1 MSANDSASAPSSYYP
16 LTDIQRGI
24 LLQASA
30 VPEDSLY
37 HAQVQMDL
45 SGTIDVRRLVECW
58 ESVTARHGSLRTSI
72 SADGEYGEVWPR
84 VEVPVTVEDWTQMGE
99 AGREE
104 KMAAALSEDLERVF
118 DLQEPPLW
126 RLLIIRWSAS
136 SVRVLWSFHHA
147 LLDGASASVVLRD
160 VQREYEGLV
169 AEHNPAQFS
178 NLVTAAGE
186 GLDSR
191 EDDEFWDA
199 ALSGV
204 EPAEAL
210 PFDLREPGGLERLV
224 ESGRHGFDAIPILI
238 PDAVAAGMHRLAD
251 SMDSG
256 LVGLVRAAWS
266 VVLGVYY
273 DKDDVILGVTE
284 SGRVTLEDSEVVG
297 PMVRTLPLRLHLP
310 AELGIANWLAQADAA
325 QSELVKHQGSSLVK
339 VQERSVGAGR
349 ELVRTLVTAD
359 HAESPTAGWQ
369 ILASESRV
377 PYALV
382 LVVSGTPKAP
392 RLQLHY
398 DRRACSERIVLRA
411 AGHLERVLTELP
423 QKLDEPLGRLGMLST
438 DELDELC
445 HWNDTAQDQGDD
457 VRIECLVEQAVA
469 QTPEAPAVF
478 FKDEWWSYRDIEER
492 ANRVARYLRSRG
504 LTRGEHVAV
513 LTRRSA
519 LMIAD
524 LLGIL
529 KAGGCYVPL
538 EPATPSA
545 RRQVILTALGVRY
558 LLIQSEFLPCLDSLE
573 SVDSLSH
580 VVCCDGPGR
589 EVSEGLSAESCEAI
603 DGQDPS
609 PIPAVGTAEDSA
621 YVIFTSGSTGIPK
634 GVVVSHRPV
643 INMIRWVNRTFS
655 IGPDD
660 RMLFVTSL
668 TFDLSVYDMFGI
680 LAAGGSIRVAAEDE
694 IREPARLV
702 AMLRDEPVTFWD
714 SAPAALM
721 QLIPFLGQEP
731 GEIVSRDMRLVFMS
745 GDWIPVD
752 SPDTLRRAFPA
763 LTVVGLGGAT
773 EATVWSNYFVV
784 DRVDPR
790 WVSIPYGKPI
800 ANARYYVLD
809 ASYRQC
815 PVGVPGDLFI
825 AGPCLSVGYAG
836 DPGLTSEKYLPD
848 LLGKPGDRMYRT
860 GDRARWR
867 PDGNLE
873 FLGRLDSQVKIRG
886 YRIELGEIDSVLRDN
901 PMVEDAATVVRTD
914 PGGDRSLLTAV
925 VLRASEV
932 AEEFGAELSS
942 ERVERWR
949 VVYDS
954 LPYESEKRD
963 DFAGWTSSF
972 TGRPLPLDDMRAW
985 RDEAVE
991 LVRRFNPSHV
1001 LEIGCGSGLILMPLA
1016 EAGVRCTGLDLS
1028 ASAVDSVRHRV
1039 SESNLGGSVTLRHGD
1054 ALDLP
1059 NLDLEPVD
1067 TVLMNSVVQYFPNAD
1082 YLARAL
1088 DAALDHVSDGGRL
1101 IVGDVRSLPLLEA
1114 FHTAVVVARSDN
1126 STTRGEARAAVRRGV
1141 EAEEELV
1148 LAPAFFRAWAERS
1161 KRVVRVEIK
1170 PKMSSDA
1177 NEMALF
1183 RYQVVLHVGPQRV
1196 PDDQDIPE
1204 LSFAGRAF
1212 DCSEVVA
1219 ALEQRPAALRI
1230 TGVPLARLTESL
1242 EAVRW
1247 LSQEGAN
1254 ASLGEFDPEQG
1265 LRGID
1270 PEVLTELVNRSGYQ
1284 VSFSWE
1290 EHGSDGAYD
1299 AFLSLSGEAIDPQ
1312 SFISDVHLH
1321 ADVPLEQFANQPL
1334 SGEVNDHALLEIRN
1348 FLEDRLPPYMLPG
1361 FISVLD
1367 RLPITSSGKL
1377 DRKALIEGQP
1387 VRTAKDNRPARN
1399 MVEQVLVGLWKS
1411 TLGLAD
1417 VGIGDNFFDL
1427 GGHSLLAAQLVTR
1440 LKGTFGFDLP
1450 IRVLLEHPTISEVAT
1465 ELYRINRDRDVPPAQ
1480 PLVVVHDDAPAPAS
1494 FEQRRLYFLE
1504 QLTPGMKAYTINW
1517 IVPLPARTATEDAW
1531 RCLRLMAERH
1541 EALRTVL
1548 RVRDGE
1554 VVQIVSTDPWGEP
1567 RTEDVTST
1575 DEARVAIR
1583 EFWDQAFDLDDGPLA
1598 RAMLLRI
1605 ADDQDCLAMSAHHT
1619 VFDGYSIG
1627 LFVTEYIAMLQ
1638 SPGADKLESGETI
1651 RYGDYARWQSCWLD
1665 EPHFGAQVDFWRH
1678 ELQGTPEVLALP
1690 TDRPRP
1696 KEQSFDGAVIRRE
1709 LSTELSNRLAEVARG
1724 LRVTDYVVILSA
1736 FSALLARYS
1745 GQDVVVVGVPVASRV
1760 RLELEPI
1767 LGFLVNSLPVGV
1779 DLRSTPTFGELL
1791 QQVQMRLLNAQAHQ
1805 EIPLE
1810 RLIDALGSQRDL
1822 SYNPLF
1828 QVMCA
1833 DESLPLLEHVSDKMP
1848 VSPWMLDMVEQGMSV
1863 GVARFDLTLMAR
1875 KVGRSWKL
1883 DFEYDTALF
1892 DAATI
1897 AEMADRFGV
1906 FIEAALN
1913 DPEALV
1919 ETLPLMSAED
1929 SASSLSVLSTPQVY
1943 LQPSLPGSLVES
1955 WSTILRRCPDRVAVS
1970 WGGGQ
1975 VSYGVLDV
1983 LSDGVAG
1990 LLRGCGVGRGSLVG
2004 LCVPRSFEAVVV
2016 LLGVVKAGAG
2026 YVPLDPSYPADR
2038 LEFMVSDSGVSVVV
2052 ASRDSL
2058 AVVPE
2063 GVSQVLIVE
2072 EFWSGL
2078 GSAAGGFVDS
2088 GAGLDDVA
2096 YVMYTSGSTGRP
2108 KGVAVTHRGISRL
2121 AQWQYENYELSA
2133 PQRVLHHTSINFDI
2147 SVWEL
2152 TSALLSGSV
2161 LVVADPDTRMIGEE
2175 LTRALVEL
2183 GIEIV
2188 TLTPTALA
2196 TLPEQSLPQLR
2207 CIGVGGE
2214 ACSLE
2219 LARTWAPRRV
2229 FYNGYGPTEATIV
2242 VSIAKYGPD
2251 VRRIHIGKAI
2261 AGAKLLVLD
2270 GGLRVVPVGVA
2281 GELFVGGPGLAR
2293 GYLGRPDL
2301 TAERFVADPFAGDG
2315 SRLYRTGDRVRVLAD
2330 GNLEWLGRLDDQ
2342 VKIRGFRVELGEI
2355 ESVLGRHP
2363 AVRQAVVVVND
2374 QGRSKRLV
2382 GFVVLREAVSGE
2394 VLRAFAGES
2403 LPAYMVPSVVMDVES
2418 LPLGPTGKVDR
2429 RALAAF
2435 PVADSGVEFV
2445 SPRSVVEERL
2455 AVLWRDVLGLDR
2467 PVGVFDG
2474 FFALGGDSILSLQ
2487 LVFRAKQEG
2496 LFFSVK
2502 DLFRYQT
2509 IAELAPEVS
2518 CAEAPEVVA
2527 DQGIVVG
2534 GVELSPVQRWFFSRG
2549 LVNPDYFN
2557 QSVVVDVPTGLGV
2570 NVWERLVLRLLEQHD
2585 AFRCRF
2591 ERGSDGWRA
2600 EFVEMPSV
2608 APLEVVDVSGV
2619 DVAGV
2624 AARVAEV
2631 GSRVQAGL
2639 SLGEAPLFRAV
2650 LFAGGGDGSDRLL
2663 LVAHHLVVDVVSWRV
2678 VLEDLD
2684 ALLECVSQ
2692 GREWVLP
2699 KKSSSWLQWMSRLV
2713 EDAGSAASLAEVG
2726 YWRDQVSV
2734 SGELP
2739 VAAGAGAN
2747 VMARSG
2753 VLDEVLGV
2761 EDTRGLLQEVPAVFG
2776 TRVNDALLTAVAAA
2790 VGAWSGADQ
2799 VRLDLEGH
2807 GREDVFEGVDVSR
2820 TVGWFTTISPV
2831 ALPVPSRGD
2840 LGAGL
2845 KRVKEL
2851 LRGRPRQGL
2860 GYGLVR
2866 ESDEVLASAVPAQM
2880 SFNYLGQ
2887 FEAGAGGGFAAGAG
2901 LAGPDWDPANER
2913 PYLIDI
2919 VGRVEDQMLHLEWSY
2934 GPSHSREVIARV
2946 AKDTMDVLRQ
2956 LVGLARSG
2964 QVQGYS
2970 PSDLPLSG
2978 LDQDALDEAVAAWRE
2993 LPAWRLGRSGRPVE
3007 DCYPQTPIQQGLWFQ
3022 SQFAAGEGV
3031 YHVQMVF
3038 DIDQPVDLE
3047 VFREAWVR
3055 VMRRHSILRTS
3066 FWGAGTD
3073 HALQIVWDTDQVP
3086 LTVVDWRD
3094 DPAGPED
3101 RLAGFLSDDRTRGF
3115 EQLDLPQWRVL
3126 LARTGEQT
3134 YKVVWSAHHAILDGW
3149 SIGLVLH
3156 DLTRCY
3162 AAVLNHEQLDLPAPV
3177 SYRDYVAWLTAQPTE
3192 PTEQFW
3198 RDYLATLTNPT
3209 PLPVEE
3215 EPAGASAA
3223 RPSGIGQLSIE
3234 FGPEV
3239 SHQIAEF
3246 AQGQGVTV
3254 NTLMQAAWAL
3264 LLARYTGRDDVVF
3277 GTVVSGRTDQVKDVE
3292 RIVGLFINTL
3302 PLYVTI
3308 PPNQTVKDW
3317 LADLQRVN
3325 LQLRQHEHTPLHE
3338 IQHWTQV
3345 PPGTSL
3351 FNTLFD
3357 FENYPEQDRAS
3368 DDLVIQMS
3376 GSVELI
3382 NYPLG
3387 IVVSARE
3394 QQIRAVVQY
3403 QTADFSSG
3411 AVERLLDRY
3420 VIIARQ
3426 LVDND
3431 RTLDTIDLLSDAERD
3446 LLLGSNFTDSSPD
3459 DESVRDMVARLGDAA
3474 ELDLLEKLL
3483 AELESESPEFDE
3495 SDSST
3500 ESDTLK

>member
-1 MSANDSASAPSSYYP
+1 MS
-16 LTDIQRGI
+16 
-24 LLQASA
+24 
-30 VPEDSLY
+30 
-37 HAQVQMDL
+37 DL
-45 SGTIDVRRLVECW
+45 SDRIE
-58 ESVTARHGSLRTSI
+58 
-72 SADGEYGEVWPR
+72 
-84 VEVPVTVEDWTQMGE
+84 
-99 AGREE
+99 
-104 KMAAALSEDLERVF
+104 ALSE
-118 DLQEPPLW
+118 
-126 RLLIIRWSAS
+126 
-136 SVRVLWSFHHA
+136 
-147 LLDGASASVVLRD
+147 
-160 VQREYEGLV
+160 
-169 AEHNPAQFS
+169 
-178 NLVTAAGE
+178 
-186 GLDSR
+186 
-191 EDDEFWDA
+191 
-199 ALSGV
+199 
-204 EPAEAL
+204 
-210 PFDLREPGGLERLV
+210 
-224 ESGRHGFDAIPILI
+224 
-238 PDAVAAGMHRLAD
+238 
-251 SMDSG
+251 
-256 LVGLVRAAWS
+256 
-266 VVLGVYY
+266 
-273 DKDDVILGVTE
+273 
-284 SGRVTLEDSEVVG
+284 
-297 PMVRTLPLRLHLP
+297 
-310 AELGIANWLAQADAA
+310 
-325 QSELVKHQGSSLVK
+325 
-339 VQERSVGAGR
+339 
-349 ELVRTLVTAD
+349 
-359 HAESPTAGWQ
+359 
-369 ILASESRV
+369 
-377 PYALV
+377 
-382 LVVSGTPKAP
+382 
-392 RLQLHY
+392 
-398 DRRACSERIVLRA
+398 
-411 AGHLERVLTELP
+411 
-423 QKLDEPLGRLGMLST
+423 
-438 DELDELC
+438 
-445 HWNDTAQDQGDD
+445 
-457 VRIECLVEQAVA
+457 
-469 QTPEAPAVF
+469 
-478 FKDEWWSYRDIEER
+478 
-492 ANRVARYLRSRG
+492 
-504 LTRGEHVAV
+504 
-513 LTRRSA
+513 
-519 LMIAD
+519 
-524 LLGIL
+524 
-529 KAGGCYVPL
+529 
-538 EPATPSA
+538 
-545 RRQVILTALGVRY
+545 
-558 LLIQSEFLPCLDSLE
+558 
-573 SVDSLSH
+573 
-580 VVCCDGPGR
+580 
-589 EVSEGLSAESCEAI
+589 
-603 DGQDPS
+603 
-609 PIPAVGTAEDSA
+609 
-621 YVIFTSGSTGIPK
+621 
-634 GVVVSHRPV
+634 
-643 INMIRWVNRTFS
+643 
-655 IGPDD
+655 
-660 RMLFVTSL
+660 
-668 TFDLSVYDMFGI
+668 
-680 LAAGGSIRVAAEDE
+680 
-694 IREPARLV
+694 
-702 AMLRDEPVTFWD
+702 
-714 SAPAALM
+714 
-721 QLIPFLGQEP
+721 
-731 GEIVSRDMRLVFMS
+731 
-745 GDWIPVD
+745 
-752 SPDTLRRAFPA
+752 
-763 LTVVGLGGAT
+763 
-773 EATVWSNYFVV
+773 
-784 DRVDPR
+784 
-790 WVSIPYGKPI
+790 
-800 ANARYYVLD
+800 
-809 ASYRQC
+809 
-815 PVGVPGDLFI
+815 
-825 AGPCLSVGYAG
+825 
-836 DPGLTSEKYLPD
+836 
-848 LLGKPGDRMYRT
+848 
-860 GDRARWR
+860 
-867 PDGNLE
+867 
-873 FLGRLDSQVKIRG
+873 
-886 YRIELGEIDSVLRDN
+886 
-901 PMVEDAATVVRTD
+901 
-914 PGGDRSLLTAV
+914 
-925 VLRASEV
+925 
-932 AEEFGAELSS
+932 
-942 ERVERWR
+942 
-949 VVYDS
+949 
-954 LPYESEKRD
+954 
-963 DFAGWTSSF
+963 
-972 TGRPLPLDDMRAW
+972 
-985 RDEAVE
+985 
-991 LVRRFNPSHV
+991 
-1001 LEIGCGSGLILMPLA
+1001 
-1016 EAGVRCTGLDLS
+1016 
-1028 ASAVDSVRHRV
+1028 
-1039 SESNLGGSVTLRHGD
+1039 
-1054 ALDLP
+1054 
-1059 NLDLEPVD
+1059 
-1067 TVLMNSVVQYFPNAD
+1067 
-1082 YLARAL
+1082 
-1088 DAALDHVSDGGRL
+1088 
-1101 IVGDVRSLPLLEA
+1101 
-1114 FHTAVVVARSDN
+1114 
-1126 STTRGEARAAVRRGV
+1126 
-1141 EAEEELV
+1141 
-1148 LAPAFFRAWAERS
+1148 
-1161 KRVVRVEIK
+1161 
-1170 PKMSSDA
+1170 
-1177 NEMALF
+1177 
-1183 RYQVVLHVGPQRV
+1183 
-1196 PDDQDIPE
+1196 
-1204 LSFAGRAF
+1204 
-1212 DCSEVVA
+1212 
-1219 ALEQRPAALRI
+1219 
-1230 TGVPLARLTESL
+1230 
-1242 EAVRW
+1242 
-1247 LSQEGAN
+1247 
-1254 ASLGEFDPEQG
+1254 
-1265 LRGID
+1265 
-1270 PEVLTELVNRSGYQ
+1270 
-1284 VSFSWE
+1284 
-1290 EHGSDGAYD
+1290 
-1299 AFLSLSGEAIDPQ
+1299 
-1312 SFISDVHLH
+1312 
-1321 ADVPLEQFANQPL
+1321 
-1334 SGEVNDHALLEIRN
+1334 
-1348 FLEDRLPPYMLPG
+1348 
-1361 FISVLD
+1361 
-1367 RLPITSSGKL
+1367 
-1377 DRKALIEGQP
+1377 
-1387 VRTAKDNRPARN
+1387 
-1399 MVEQVLVGLWKS
+1399 
-1411 TLGLAD
+1411 
-1417 VGIGDNFFDL
+1417 
-1427 GGHSLLAAQLVTR
+1427 AQL
-1440 LKGTFGFDLP
+1440 
-1450 IRVLLEHPTISEVAT
+1450 
-1465 ELYRINRDRDVPPAQ
+1465 
-1480 PLVVVHDDAPAPAS
+1480 
-1494 FEQRRLYFLE
+1494 
-1504 QLTPGMKAYTINW
+1504 
-1517 IVPLPARTATEDAW
+1517 
-1531 RCLRLMAERH
+1531 
-1541 EALRTVL
+1541 TVL
-1548 RVRDGE
+1548 R
-1554 VVQIVSTDPWGEP
+1554 
-1567 RTEDVTST
+1567 
-1575 DEARVAIR
+1575 
-1583 EFWDQAFDLDDGPLA
+1583 
-1598 RAMLLRI
+1598 
-1605 ADDQDCLAMSAHHT
+1605 
-1619 VFDGYSIG
+1619 
-1627 LFVTEYIAMLQ
+1627 
-1638 SPGADKLESGETI
+1638 
-1651 RYGDYARWQSCWLD
+1651 
-1665 EPHFGAQVDFWRH
+1665 
-1678 ELQGTPEVLALP
+1678 
-1690 TDRPRP
+1690 
-1696 KEQSFDGAVIRRE
+1696 
-1709 LSTELSNRLAEVARG
+1709 
-1724 LRVTDYVVILSA
+1724 
-1736 FSALLARYS
+1736 
-1745 GQDVVVVGVPVASRV
+1745 
-1760 RLELEPI
+1760 
-1767 LGFLVNSLPVGV
+1767 
-1779 DLRSTPTFGELL
+1779 
-1791 QQVQMRLLNAQAHQ
+1791 
-1805 EIPLE
+1805 E
-1810 RLIDALGSQRDL
+1810 RLGAAAVGSAPGR
-1822 SYNPLF
+1822 
-1828 QVMCA
+1828 
-1833 DESLPLLEHVSDKMP
+1833 
-1848 VSPWMLDMVEQGMSV
+1848 
-1863 GVARFDLTLMAR
+1863 TLHEA
-1875 KVGRSWKL
+1875 
-1883 DFEYDTALF
+1883 FTAW
-1892 DAATI
+1892 A
-1897 AEMADRFGV
+1897 
-1906 FIEAALN
+1906 
-1913 DPEALV
+1913 
-1919 ETLPLMSAED
+1919 
-1929 SASSLSVLSTPQVY
+1929 
-1943 LQPSLPGSLVES
+1943 
-1955 WSTILRRCPDRVAVS
+1955 RRCPDRVAVS

-3351 FNTLFD
+3351 FNTLFV
-3357 FENYPEQDRAS
+3357 FENYPEQDWHNESLPLIQSGGREQTHYSLNLIVSTGEQWQLDLIFDDALFDNAAAEALLSGYVQLCRSLVTDADVELATMTPLTDEERVTMLESWSRETSDDADVPLMHEVLEKTAQMAPDRVAVSVGDRQITYGELDDRANQLARWLRKRGVAPETLVGHCLDRSVEAFIAIFGVLKAGGAYVPVDPSYPAERIAFVVADAGLDVFLTLERHRDKVLADGLETLCLDTEWDAVAGADSSSLQTAVSANNLAYIIYTSGSTGRPKGVMVEHRCIRHVLPWIPKAGLDASRRILQAASLSFDFSVWEILLPFATGGVLNVPTPGARMIGTELAAILTERAIESLNFTPGALATLEPGSYDHLKSLLVGGEAYSADLVRTWARGRKFVNVYGPTETTIFATGAPLGSDLTTIHMGRPITNVRLYVLDTSMRPVPCGVPGELYIGGAGLTRGYLNRPDLTAQYFVADPFGDEPGGRLYKSGDLVRFLADGNVEFVGRADGQVKIRGFRVELAEIQAVIEAHSSVTTCAVVVRGQGSDAHLIAYVACATACSIDDLREYLAAKLPPYMVPSAFVFLDTLPLNPNGKVDRRALPDPGDFHVGLPASAPAETATEAWLVDLWREALGRDSVGVDDDFFELGGHSLLAVRIVARIGRDFGVEVPLQTVFDQPTIRRLAAVLDELAAQGEDVTAARLVPVDRNQPVPATFDQSRLWFMERLNPDTALYTVGWLQYWVATPDRDGLLRALNAVVSRHESLRTTFKEESGQLWQRIADEPLFEFEERDLRAIEYSSAADEVRDGARRMWRQPFDLAEGPLLRVTHMLLPEGDSVLCFGVHHAVIDGFSIGLLERDLRAAYDAAVVGQSELLPAPDPIQYADFAVWQEQAFGGEQATPHVEHFVSQLADAPGLLTLPTDFPRPAKQDYRGANTCVPMPLALGDALDKLARAHRTSRFVVTLSAFGVLLGRYAGQDKVVIGIPVANRSRAETEPIVGFLVNTVALKIDLSGDPTFAELIAQVHRDLRDAQAHQDVPFERVVEALNPERTLAHSPVFQVLFTGLDEMLPDLKAAGAPDWVEAITDEGIGVSRFDLAVSLEQQQESLRLSVEYCTGLFRGERIARMGEHFVRLLQELVTSPEQTVKRVPLLSDDEVATIVFARNDRTDESIAQATTLPKLFREQVSRTPDRVALSDSDQQVTYAELDARIQVLTDRLRAAGVGPESAVGICMYRSLELVISLYAIQRAGAAYVPLDPDFPKERLAYIAS
-3368 DDLVIQMS
+3368 DAKLALALAEERTREHLGDAFSGDVMTVEASTLLGALDAISPTDLLSPDNLAYILYTS
-3376 GSVELI
+3376 GSTGRPKGAMLAHRGVVNRLLWMQRT
-3382 NYPLG
+3382 YPIGEGDCLLQKTPFG
-3387 IVVSARE
+3387 FDVSVWEFFWPLLCGARLHVARPEGHKEPAYLAETIERQGVRVVHFVPSMLQAFLAQPNLTESCASLDHVVCSGEALPLEIQDTCLRLLPDARLHNLYGPTEASVDVSFWECHDEERVVSVPIGHPVANTFLYVLDDSMAPVPDGVVGELFIAGVQLARGYLGRPDLTAE
-3394 QQIRAVVQY
+3394 KFIANPFGTGRVYATGDLARYRPDGTIEYVGRKDHQVKIRGFRIEIDEIEGVLAESPDVESCLVMVYEVSASDKRLTAFVTARDDDLDTEKLRTFMASRLPDYMVPTYIVRLEAFPLNTNGKVDRRALPALDDILGDLRCAESWVAPRNEMESELSELWQQLLGLERVGVRDDFFGLGGHSLLVASMATSVQQRWGVEIKL
-3403 QTADFSSG
+3403 QTVFANRT
-3411 AVERLLDRY
+3411 VERLAE
-3420 VIIARQ
+3420 VIERA
-3426 LVDND
+3426 LVEG
-3431 RTLDTIDLLSDAERD
+3431 TPVEGA
-3446 LLLGSNFTDSSPD
+3446 
-3459 DESVRDMVARLGDAA
+3459 DE
-3474 ELDLLEKLL
+3474 ELD
-3483 AELESESPEFDE
+3483 ADELFGFV
-3495 SDSST
+3495 
-3500 ESDTLK
+3500 